1 MSKININNKYSS
13 KFSVYFRQNATKCNF
28 STSESWIILSE
39 IEQRIKAKIEAIGV
53 PLKDWNINIYRG
65 ILTGYNEAFII
76 DGKKKDELI
85 AEDPKSAEIIRPILR
100 GRDIKRYSYDF
111 ADLWLINTHNGIKE
125 KGIKPIN
132 IDNYPAVKAHLDN
145 YYPQL
150 EKRADKGETP
160 YNLRNCAYMEDFY
173 KQKIV
178 WKIIGSNINFL
189 IDNEGMFYN
198 NAANILTSNSIK
210 LEYLIAFLNSKLFE
224 WYFKRIIFIEV
235 EGGGIQ
241 MFNTVME
248 RIPVPQ
254 LSEKEQNPIIEL
266 VKTIIENLS
275 QGQPYQSFERK
286 LEKMIFDYIR
296 LTDTEIGFIESL

>member
-1 MSKININNKYSS
+1 MHN
-13 KFSVYFRQNATKCNF
+13 
-28 STSESWIILSE
+28 
-39 IEQRIKAKIEAIGV
+39 
-53 PLKDWNINIYRG
+53 
-65 ILTGYNEAFII
+65 GY
-76 DGKKKDELI
+76 ELI

-296 LTDTEIGFIESL
+296 LTDTEIGFIEIL

>member
-1 MSKININNKYSS
+1 M
-13 KFSVYFRQNATKCNF
+13 
-28 STSESWIILSE
+28 
-39 IEQRIKAKIEAIGV
+39 
-53 PLKDWNINIYRG
+53 KDWNINIYRG

-100 GRDIKRYSYDF
+100 GRDIKRYGYDF
-111 ADLWLINTHNGIKE
+111 ADLWLINTHNGVKE

-132 IDNYPAVKAHLDN
+132 VEDYPAVKKHLDQ
-145 YYPQL
+145 YYPKL

-160 YNLRNCAYMEDFY
+160 YNLRNCAYMEDFS

-210 LEYLIAFLNSKLFE
+210 LEYLIAFLNSKLFK

-248 RIPVPQ
+248 RIPIPQ
-254 LSEKEQNPIIEL
+254 LTEKEQEPIIEL
-266 VKTIIENLS
+266 VKSIIGRMPQGHLS
-275 QGQPYQSFERK
+275 TKNFEK
-286 LEKMIFDYIR
+286 DLEKIIYNYFE
-296 LTDTEIGFIESL
+296 LTDSEIEFIER